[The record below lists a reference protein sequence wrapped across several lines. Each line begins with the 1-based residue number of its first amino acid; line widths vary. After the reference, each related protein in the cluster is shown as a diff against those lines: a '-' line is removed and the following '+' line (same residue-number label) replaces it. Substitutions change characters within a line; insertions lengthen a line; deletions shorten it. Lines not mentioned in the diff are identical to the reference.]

1 MSDLNVGSQAYEHGQ
16 NSQCSTFYIC
26 TMEMMTGVIP
36 HVVMEKKGVNTYV
49 ALRTVLGTQQE
60 LSKYELFASAW
71 VPWEKD
77 LGAVSLRGGGD
88 R

>member
-1 MSDLNVGSQAYEHGQ
+1 
-16 NSQCSTFYIC
+16 
-26 TMEMMTGVIP
+26 MEMMTGVIP

-60 LSKYELFASAW
+60 LSKYELFASVW

-77 LGAVSLRGGGD
+77 LGAKLK
-88 R
+88 